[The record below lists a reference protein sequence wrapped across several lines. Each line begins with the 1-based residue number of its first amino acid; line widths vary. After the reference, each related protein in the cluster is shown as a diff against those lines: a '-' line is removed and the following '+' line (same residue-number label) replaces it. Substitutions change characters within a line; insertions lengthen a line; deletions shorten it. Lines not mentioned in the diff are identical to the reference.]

1 MTTTN
6 NGNNDTR
13 YFDHE
18 RLDAFHVALD
28 AMVLG
33 DAIGRGLPRGYGN
46 LSDQLRR
53 ALSGAYLQTSE
64 GAARLGADRA
74 NRFRVARAEAG
85 EAAAALTGLV
95 RLGVVDAAKAEPVMQ
110 LLRRLA
116 AMLGKLGGR

>member
-6 NGNNDTR
+6 NGKNDTR

-28 AMVLG
+28 ALVLG

-64 GAARLGADRA
+64 AAARSGADRT

-95 RLGVVDAAKAEPVMQ
+95 RLGVVDTAKAEPEMQ

>member
-28 AMVLG
+28 ALVLG
-33 DAIGRGLPRGYGN
+33 DAIGRALPRGYGN

-64 GAARLGADRA
+64 GAARSGADRT

>member
-6 NGNNDTR
+6 HGKNGTR

-28 AMVLG
+28 ALVIG
-33 DAIGRGLPRGYGN
+33 DALGRALPRGYATLG
-46 LSDQLRR
+46 DQLRR

-64 GAARLGADRA
+64 GAARSGADRM

-85 EAAAALTGLV
+85 EAAAALTALV
-95 RLGVVDAAKAEPVMQ
+95 RLGLIDSAKAEPVMH
-110 LLRRLA
+110 LLGRLS
-116 AMLGKLGGR
+116 AMLTRLGGR

>member
-6 NGNNDTR
+6 KGNNDSR

-18 RLDAFHVALD
+18 RLDAFHVALE
-28 AMVLG
+28 ALVLG
-33 DAIGRGLPRGYGN
+33 DAIGRGLPRGYGT
-46 LSDQLRR
+46 LGDQLRR

-64 GAARLGADRA
+64 GAARSGADRT

-85 EAAAALTGLV
+85 EAAAALTAVV
-95 RLGVVDAAKAEPVMQ
+95 RLGLVDAAKAETVMQ
-110 LLRRLA
+110 LLGRLA